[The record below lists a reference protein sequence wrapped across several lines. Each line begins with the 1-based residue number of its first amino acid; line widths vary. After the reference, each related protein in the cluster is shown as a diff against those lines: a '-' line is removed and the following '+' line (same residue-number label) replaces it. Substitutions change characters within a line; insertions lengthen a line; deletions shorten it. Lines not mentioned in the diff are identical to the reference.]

1 MPAFRRSAVQPLAF
15 GVALACLL
23 ASGAA
28 GAIAVSGKAAASSPA
43 ARPASAPASA
53 VAAKLAPR
61 TFATRDQLRDCMNSE
76 DELHERLRKLDA
88 AHDAHER
95 AIGEVQAE
103 NDKIV
108 EIQAQLDH
116 DSQTAVNAYNLLVTQ
131 HNVRTDELNK
141 EAREMTVQGQAFN
154 ADSLALN
161 KRCAALAFRV
171 DDMDAVMKER
181 KAAGK

>member
-1 MPAFRRSAVQPLAF
+1 M
-15 GVALACLL
+15 
-23 ASGAA
+23 
-28 GAIAVSGKAAASSPA
+28 
-43 ARPASAPASA
+43 
-53 VAAKLAPR
+53 
-61 TFATRDQLRDCMNSE
+61 
-76 DELHERLRKLDA
+76 
-88 AHDAHER
+88 HER
-95 AIGEVQAE
+95 AISDAQAE

-171 DDMDAVMKER
+171 DDLDAVMRER